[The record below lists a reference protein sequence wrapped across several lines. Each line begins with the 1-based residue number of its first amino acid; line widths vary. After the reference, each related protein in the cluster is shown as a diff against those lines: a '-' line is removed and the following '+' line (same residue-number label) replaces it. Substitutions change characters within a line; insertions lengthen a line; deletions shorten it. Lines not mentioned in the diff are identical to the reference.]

1 MSSESDEDII
11 CLSPDEDDDEK
22 KEPSKVQDEEP
33 MEVEKKKICLN
44 ADCRSTDVKEV
55 ATAFAKSFFNVKSQ
69 KKRYICASCII
80 PVEKKKEVNT

>member
-11 CLSPDEDDDEK
+11 CLSADDDEK
-22 KEPSKVQDEEP
+22 RKPSKVQDEEP